1 MTLGKVSFCVLLG
14 AGALSTPAYAQEMRR
29 LDFGLQGRVEYNSN
43 VARTDETQAAIR
55 GLTPGD
61 TIFTP
66 AATFDLLLPVGRQ
79 SLFLLGSAGYSF
91 YDNNKDLDRERVD
104 LTGGVNTRFGPCA
117 ATFSG
122 GYARGINRIDDPVL
136 IDNVRNIQE
145 TERLGVDVSC
155 SRQTGLGVVGAMS
168 KEWTSNE
175 LSFLRVSDSER
186 TTGTVGVSYSRP
198 ALGTLTVFG
207 NHEETIYPNR
217 LVEDGYDMNAFG
229 ATFERQLGARIEGSV
244 TVSYAMVE
252 EHVVLPGQDSDSDSV
267 TYAAR
272 LGYRASSRLR
282 FQAMFDRAVLPS
294 SSIGRSYDLTQSYRV
309 TADYDMGSRITF
321 SLGAGR
327 AERNAGGTDLPIL
340 QLTDSTTT
348 TFDASVRYKQ
358 SERLSFLLSGGHEER
373 TTNAPQ
379 FDYTNDRIGLTADV
393 RF

>member
-14 AGALSTPAYAQEMRR
+14 AGALSTPAHAQEMRR

-55 GLTPGD
+55 GLTLGD

-168 KEWTSNE
+168 KEWTSN
-175 LSFLRVSDSER
+175 
-186 TTGTVGVSYSRP
+186 
-198 ALGTLTVFG
+198 
-207 NHEETIYPNR
+207 
-217 LVEDGYDMNAFG
+217 
-229 ATFERQLGARIEGSV
+229 
-244 TVSYAMVE
+244 
-252 EHVVLPGQDSDSDSV
+252 
-267 TYAAR
+267 
-272 LGYRASSRLR
+272 
-282 FQAMFDRAVLPS
+282 
-294 SSIGRSYDLTQSYRV
+294 
-309 TADYDMGSRITF
+309 
-321 SLGAGR
+321 
-327 AERNAGGTDLPIL
+327 
-340 QLTDSTTT
+340 
-348 TFDASVRYKQ
+348 
-358 SERLSFLLSGGHEER
+358 
-373 TTNAPQ
+373 
-379 FDYTNDRIGLTADV
+379 
-393 RF
+393 